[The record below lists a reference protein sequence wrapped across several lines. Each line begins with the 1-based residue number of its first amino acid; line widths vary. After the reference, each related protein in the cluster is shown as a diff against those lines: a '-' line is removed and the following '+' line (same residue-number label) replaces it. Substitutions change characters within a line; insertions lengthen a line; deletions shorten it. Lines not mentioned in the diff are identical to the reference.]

1 MQLVAAESYKCVTVR
16 KSEVAL
22 TTFLLTIGS
31 LVMAAALESGG
42 DALIRHGLVHAS
54 RWYLALG
61 AVVLVLYG
69 FAVNLNRLVDFSTLM
84 GTYIAVFFVVSQ
96 TIAVAFGDRPSLM
109 TLLGGAFIVTGGLI
123 VQYGA
128 SVR

>member
-1 MQLVAAESYKCVTVR
+1 M
-16 KSEVAL
+16 
-22 TTFLLTIGS
+22 TTFLLMVGS
-31 LVMAAALESGG
+31 LVVAAALESGG
-42 DALIRHGLVHAS
+42 DALIRHGLGHAS
-54 RWYLALG
+54 RWWLAFG

-96 TIAVAFGDRPSLM
+96 IIAVGMGERPSLM
-109 TLLGGAFIVTGGLI
+109 TLLGGSFIVAGGLI

-128 SVR
+128 SIR